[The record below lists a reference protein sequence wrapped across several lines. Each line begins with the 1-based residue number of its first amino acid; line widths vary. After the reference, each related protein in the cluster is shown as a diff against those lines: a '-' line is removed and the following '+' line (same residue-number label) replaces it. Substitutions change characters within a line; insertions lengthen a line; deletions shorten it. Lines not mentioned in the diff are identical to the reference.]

1 MMPKTKPLTKAELDW
16 LKEVQSILNRCPSK
30 RIAFFTVG
38 DNFVGLHDET
48 RELEIGEDLERNGG
62 EWCSAASRV
71 GADFGGKGLFFP
83 NAVHST
89 AG

>member
-1 MMPKTKPLTKAELDW
+1 MAKTKPLTKAEKAW
-16 LKEVQSILNRCPSK
+16 LVEFQELLNRCPSK

-38 DNFVGLHDET
+38 DNFIGLHDKN
-48 RELEIGEDLERNGG
+48 REQEIGDHQGRNGG
-62 EWCSAASRV
+62 EWCSAAQDL
-71 GADFGGKGLFFP
+71 GADFDGVTLNFP

>member
-1 MMPKTKPLTKAELDW
+1 MAKTKPLTKAERSW
-16 LKEVQSILNRCPSK
+16 LTELQELLNRCPSK

-38 DNFVGLHDET
+38 DSFVGLHDAT
-48 RELEIGEDLERNGG
+48 REHEIDNYLNNVGG
-62 EWCSAASRV
+62 EWCGAAKEI
-71 GADFGGKGLFFP
+71 GADFGGVGLYFP

>member
-1 MMPKTKPLTKAELDW
+1 MAKTKPLTKAERFW
-16 LKEVQSILNRCPSK
+16 LTELQELLNRCPSK

-38 DNFVGLHDET
+38 DSFVGLHDAT
-48 RELEIGEDLERNGG
+48 REDEIGEYLDKEGG
-62 EWCSAASRV
+62 EWCGAVKDV
-71 GADFGGKGLFFP
+71 GADFGDIGLYFP